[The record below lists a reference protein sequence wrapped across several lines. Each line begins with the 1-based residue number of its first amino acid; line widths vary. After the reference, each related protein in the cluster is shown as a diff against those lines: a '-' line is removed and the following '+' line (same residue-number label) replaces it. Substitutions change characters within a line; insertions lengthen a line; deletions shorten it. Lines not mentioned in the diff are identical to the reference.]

1 MCALGSAMAFG
12 VGLSL
17 GDLERVRYA
26 LVDVVMASTAPVLV
40 PFEFGPLIEVP
51 QLRLPTA

>member
-1 MCALGSAMAFG
+1 MAFG

-26 LVDVVMASTAPVLV
+26 LVDHVMASTAPVLV